1 VRDISFDDILIA
13 GALDVDRTASGIVPT
28 RLPAWTRPQLPDE
41 LTRVMVAMTA
51 GVRLEFTT
59 DARTI
64 ELDARPAMFERPG
77 ATQRPVAFE
86 LAVDGSVAA
95 RADTTGGDRIAFD
108 LARNRFELVP
118 GEPVTLAFDGL
129 APGTKRCVLWLPHN
143 ATVELHAL
151 RVDDTATVG
160 PPEAPARARPR
171 WIHHGSSISHCLEA
185 PNPTATWPAIVARA
199 ADLDLLDL
207 AFGGSCHL
215 DQYVART
222 IRDEP
227 ADLVSLKIGVNVIN
241 FDSMRERAFRPAL
254 HGFVDT
260 VRDAH
265 PDTPFLVASMIH
277 FPVAEDTPGPTV
289 ADGLTGWKTVD
300 APREARTGSMT
311 ARRCREIVADVVAA
325 RRAAGD
331 VHLHHLDGLA
341 LFGPDDAGD
350 LPDGLHPNTRGY
362 ARIADRFLAHAF
374 GADGP
379 FAGVAGVAVG
389 GPAGPTGPPV
399 P

>member
-1 VRDISFDDILIA
+1 MRDISLDDILIA
-13 GALDVDRTASGIVPT
+13 GALDVERTASGLVPT

-51 GVRLEFTT
+51 GVRLAFTT
-59 DARTI
+59 DAQTI

-77 ATQRPVAFE
+77 ATERPIAFE
-86 LAVDGSVAA
+86 LLVDGALAA
-95 RADTTGGDRIAFD
+95 RAGTTGGDRIVFD
-108 LARNRFELVP
+108 LMRNRFELVS
-118 GEPVTLAFDGL
+118 GAPVTLTFDGL
-129 APGTKRCVLWLPHN
+129 APGPKQCEVWLPHN
-143 ATVELHAL
+143 ATVVLHAL
-151 RVDDTATVG
+151 RVDDGAAVG
-160 PPEAPARARPR
+160 PPVPPEPARRR

-185 PNPTATWPAIVARA
+185 PTPTATWPAIVARTA
-199 ADLDLLDL
+199 GLDLLDL

-241 FDSMRERAFRPAL
+241 FDSLRERAFRPAL
-254 HGFVDT
+254 HGFIDT
-260 VRDAH
+260 IRDGH
-265 PDTPFLVASMIH
+265 PQTPFLVASMIH

-311 ARRCREIVADVVAA
+311 ARRCRQIVAEVVAE

-331 VHLHHLDGLA
+331 AHLHHLDGLT
-341 LFGPDDAGD
+341 LFGPEDAGD

-362 ARIADRFLAHAF
+362 ARIAERFLAHAF
-374 GADGP
+374 APGGP
-379 FAGVAGVAVG
+379 FAGT
-389 GPAGPTGPPV
+389 P
-399 P
+399 